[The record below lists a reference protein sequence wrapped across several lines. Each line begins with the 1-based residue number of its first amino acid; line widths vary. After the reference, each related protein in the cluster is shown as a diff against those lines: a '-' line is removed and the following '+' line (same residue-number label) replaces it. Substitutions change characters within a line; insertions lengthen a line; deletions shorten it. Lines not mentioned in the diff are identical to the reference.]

1 MLDGCGTSVQTRH
14 QQVIINTAAKTNRG
28 LNGNGTDYNAIQSQ
42 IVGPQLFGIGTDGKD
57 VSRIH
62 ERPVGVGG
70 GDGSEGDVIKVR

>member
-1 MLDGCGTSVQTRH
+1 MLDGRGTSVETRH
-14 QQVIINTAAKTNRG
+14 QQVIKNTIAKTNRG
-28 LNGNGTDYNAIQSQ
+28 LNSNGTDHNVIQFQ
-42 IVGPQLFGIGTDGKD
+42 IIGPQLFGIGTDGKD